1 MRFFHLSDLHLG
13 KRLHEYSLREDQA
26 DILEKIL
33 EAVRRERPDAVL
45 LSGDLYEKTM
55 PSAESVQLLNLF
67 LEGLAAAHCPV
78 LAIYGNHDSPERTA
92 YGGGL
97 FRKARIYVSPVFDGI
112 VRCVTLED
120 SFGEVD
126 FYLLPFL
133 KPATVRSFF
142 PEAAIESYTDAVRT
156 VLEATRRTADPTHR
170 KVLLAHQF
178 VTGALRSD
186 SEETVVGGLD
196 NVDASVFEGFD
207 YVALGHIHRPQNAG
221 SERIRYS
228 GSPLKYSFS
237 EAEQEKSIS
246 LVTLGEK
253 QADGMAALKVEE
265 LPLTPLHELRCLRGS
280 YEELTARSF
289 YAPLSL
295 EDYYRITLTD
305 ESDVP
310 GALQRLRTLYHNLM
324 ELAYDNRRTRT
335 RMALGQQSRAESRT
349 PEELFADFFR
359 GQNGREMNL
368 LEQKMLA
375 QALAEREVDA

>member
-1 MRFFHLSDLHLG
+1 MRLFHLSDLHLG
-13 KRLHEYSLREDQA
+13 KRLHEYSLLEDQR
-26 DILEKIL
+26 DILDQIL
-33 EAVRRERPDAVL
+33 LAVKRERPDAVL
-45 LSGDLYEKTM
+45 LSGDLYDKTM

-67 LEGLAAAHCPV
+67 LEALAAEHCPV

-112 VRCVTLED
+112 VRYVTFSD
-120 SFGEVD
+120 SFGAVD

-133 KPATVRSFF
+133 KPASVRSFF
-142 PEAAIESYTDAVRT
+142 PDAAIESYTDAVRT
-156 VLEATRRTADPTHR
+156 VVEATLRTADPTHR

-178 VTGALRSD
+178 VTGAARSD

-196 NVDASVFEGFD
+196 NVDAAVFEGFD
-207 YVALGHIHRPQNAG
+207 YVALGHIHKPQNIG

-237 EAEQEKSIS
+237 EAEQEKGIS

-253 QADGMAALKVEE
+253 SADSLAELSVHL
-265 LPLTPLHELRCLRGS
+265 LPLRPRRELRCLRGS

-289 YAPLSL
+289 YEGLSK

-310 GALQRLRTLYHNLM
+310 AAMQRLRTIYRNLM
-324 ELAYDNRRTRT
+324 ELVYDNRRTQRN
-335 RMALGQQSRAESRT
+335 AELEIASAADSRT
-349 PEELFADFFR
+349 PEELFSDFFR
-359 GQNGREMNL
+359 AQNGREMNEL
-368 LEQKMLA
+368 
-375 QALAEREVDA
+375 ERELLTEALHRQEVEA

>member
-1 MRFFHLSDLHLG
+1 MRLFHLSDLHLG
-13 KRLHEYSLREDQA
+13 KRLHEYSLLEDQR
-26 DILEKIL
+26 DILDQIL
-33 EAVRRERPDAVL
+33 LAVKRERPDAVL
-45 LSGDLYEKTM
+45 LSGDLYDKTM

-67 LEGLAAAHCPV
+67 LEALAAEHCPV

-97 FRKARIYVSPVFDGI
+97 FQKARIYVSPVFDGI
-112 VRCVTLED
+112 VRYVTLSD
-120 SFGEVD
+120 NFGAVD

-156 VLEATRRTADPTHR
+156 VVEATLRTADPTHR

-178 VTGALRSD
+178 VTGAARSD

-196 NVDASVFEGFD
+196 NVDAAVFEGFD
-207 YVALGHIHRPQNAG
+207 YVALGHIHKPQNIG

-237 EAEQEKSIS
+237 EAEQEKGIS

-253 QADGMAALKVEE
+253 SADSLAELSVHL
-265 LPLTPLHELRCLRGS
+265 LPLRPRRELRCLRGS

-289 YAPLSL
+289 YEGLSK

-310 GALQRLRTLYHNLM
+310 AAMQRLRTIYRNLM
-324 ELAYDNRRTRT
+324 ELVYDNRRTQRN
-335 RMALGQQSRAESRT
+335 AELEIASAADSRT
-349 PEELFADFFR
+349 PEELFSDFFR
-359 GQNGREMNL
+359 AQNGREMNEL
-368 LEQKMLA
+368 
-375 QALAEREVDA
+375 ERELLTEALHRQEVEA

>member
-13 KRLHEYSLREDQA
+13 KRLHEYSLREDQG

-33 EAVRRERPDAVL
+33 VAVRRERPDAVL
-45 LSGDLYEKTM
+45 LSGDLYDKTM
-55 PSAESVQLLNLF
+55 PSAESVQLLDLF
-67 LEGLAAAHCPV
+67 LAALAAEHCPV

-92 YGGGL
+92 YGSRL
-97 FRKARIYVSPVFDGI
+97 FQKEQIYVSPVFDGI
-112 VRCVTLED
+112 VRYVTLED
-120 SFGEVD
+120 SFGAVD

-133 KPATVRSFF
+133 KPAIVRGFF
-142 PEAAIESYTDAVRT
+142 PDAAIESYTDAVRV
-156 VLEATRRTADPTHR
+156 VLTETLRTANPEHR

-196 NVDASVFEGFD
+196 NVDAAVFQGFD
-207 YVALGHIHRPQNAG
+207 YVALGHIHRPQNIR
-221 SERIRYS
+221 SERVRYC

-237 EAEQEKSIS
+237 EAAQEKSIS

-265 LPLTPLHELRCLRGS
+265 LPLNPLHELRCLRGS

-289 YAPLSL
+289 YVPLCL
-295 EDYYRITLTD
+295 EDYFRITLTD

-310 GALQRLRTLYHNLM
+310 GAMQRLRTIYHNLM
-324 ELAYDNRRTRT
+324 ELAYDNQRTRT
-335 RMALGQQSRAESRT
+335 RIALGQQSRAESRT
-349 PEELFADFFR
+349 PEELFADFFK
-359 GQNGREMNL
+359 GQNGRGMNAI
-368 LEQKMLA
+368 EQKMFA
-375 QALAEREVDA
+375 QALAEQEVDA

>member
-1 MRFFHLSDLHLG
+1 MRLFHLSDLHLG
-13 KRLHEYSLREDQA
+13 KRLHEYSLLEDQR

-33 EAVRRERPDAVL
+33 QAVRQERPDAVL
-45 LSGDLYEKTM
+45 LSGDLYDKTM

-67 LEGLAAAHCPV
+67 LEALAAEHCPV

-97 FRKARIYVSPVFDGI
+97 FRKAQIYVSPVFDGI
-112 VRCVTLED
+112 VRYVTFSD
-120 SFGEVD
+120 SFGAVD

-133 KPATVRSFF
+133 KPASVRSFF
-142 PEAAIESYTDAVRT
+142 PEAEIESYTDAVRT

-178 VTGALRSD
+178 VTGAARSD

-196 NVDASVFEGFD
+196 NVDAAVFEGFD
-207 YVALGHIHRPQNAG
+207 YVALGHIHKPQNIG

-237 EAEQEKSIS
+237 EAAQEKSIS

-253 QADGMAALKVEE
+253 QEDGMAALKVEE
-265 LPLTPLHELRCLRGS
+265 LALTPLHELRCLRGS

-289 YAPLSL
+289 YEDLPK

-310 GALQRLRTLYHNLM
+310 AAMQRLRTIYHNLM
-324 ELAYDNRRTRT
+324 ELAYDNRRTKNSAELELR
-335 RMALGQQSRAESRT
+335 RAADART
-349 PEELFADFFR
+349 PEELFTDFFR
-359 GQNGREMNL
+359 SRNGREMN
-368 LEQKMLA
+368 
-375 QALAEREVDA
+375 ALERELLTEALRRQEVEA